1 MLVTNIM
8 SDRNGNRK
16 KWEEISSIA
25 VIKTA
30 SLDGNGNKKKWKEML
45 LKAVIKTEHGIQKEM
60 EMVKYRQ

>member
-1 MLVTNIM
+1 MKLEISPNWKLFTLVLLVMLVTNIM

-30 SLDGNGNKKKWKEML
+30 SLDGNGKKRDGKKC
-45 LKAVIKTEHGIQKEM
+45 
-60 EMVKYRQ
+60 Y